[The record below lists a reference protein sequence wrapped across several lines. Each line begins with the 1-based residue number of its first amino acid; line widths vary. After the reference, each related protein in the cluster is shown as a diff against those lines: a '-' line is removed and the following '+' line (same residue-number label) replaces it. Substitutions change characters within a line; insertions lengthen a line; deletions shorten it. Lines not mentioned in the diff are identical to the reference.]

1 MGHLRLYYI
10 IIYLYIILY
19 VPKMGKIKSPRNRTL
34 KNKYIIYYIIYN
46 YIIYLYTNI
55 YIFIIIYYYF
65 NYYYLMCPNFGKNFP
80 TGWTFLS
87 RCWEFPLVGK
97 NLLTNEK
104 WYAILTIQN
113 YRRCNFGERV
123 FYH

>member
-1 MGHLRLYYI
+1 
-10 IIYLYIILY
+10 
-19 VPKMGKIKSPRNRTL
+19 MGKIKSPRNRTL
-34 KNKYIIYYIIYN
+34 KNKYIIYN

-80 TGWTFLS
+80 TGGTFLS

-97 NLLTNEK
+97 
-104 WYAILTIQN
+104 IS
-113 YRRCNFGERV
+113 
-123 FYH
+123 

>member
-34 KNKYIIYYIIYN
+34 KNKYIIYYIIY
-46 YIIYLYTNI
+46 INI
-55 YIFIIIYYYF
+55 YIFIIIYFF

-80 TGWTFLS
+80 TGGTFLS

-97 NLLTNEK
+97 
-104 WYAILTIQN
+104 IS
-113 YRRCNFGERV
+113 
-123 FYH
+123 